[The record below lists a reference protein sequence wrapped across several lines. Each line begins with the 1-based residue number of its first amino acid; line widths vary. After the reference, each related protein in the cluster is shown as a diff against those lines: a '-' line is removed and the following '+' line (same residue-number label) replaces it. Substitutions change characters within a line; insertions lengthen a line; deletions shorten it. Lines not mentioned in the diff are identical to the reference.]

1 MNYAYGNALS
11 LSNSGDQID
20 VVWAGEVVDSFVYE
34 PEGFVIESGISLQL
48 GSESLSATANDSSE
62 SWCSSL
68 AATGE
73 TSTPGAPNGS
83 CAVLVGT
90 CGDGETQPWES
101 CDDGNDLDGDG
112 CETTCTD
119 TPLECGNGLVQEGE
133 ECDDGNEIDGDGC
146 ETDCTFT
153 PPECGNGVPEGTE
166 ACDDGNEVDG
176 DGCETDCTLTIVLP
190 GQILIS
196 EFMANPS
203 GVADSQGEWLELWNG
218 ASISVNLE
226 GWTLRDLGSNE
237 HVIDE
242 PLIVEPG
249 GLILL
254 SNGTAEASEVPTQ
267 YVYSGFTLGNSSDE
281 IFLERPDGAVIDS
294 LSYPND
300 SFAIQAGESVSR
312 EPSTLVVSADPVEP
326 AWCAGKIAYGTN
338 GNLGSPGK

>member
-1 MNYAYGNALS
+1 MDEGESCDDGNTVGGDGCSAVCTSEVPVHARALIITEVMANPSEVSDSDGEWFEVHNTTETPLNLGGWEIHDGNGLAFVIPATEMANVEPGAYRVLGISDDLESNGGVGVNYAYGNALS

-62 SWCSSL
+62 SWCSSRRPRR
-68 AATGE
+68 
-73 TSTPGAPNGS
+73 TSTRAPRK
-83 CAVLVGT
+83 LWFWWERW
-90 CGDGETQPWES
+90 DGKPNRGG

-119 TPLECGNGLVQEGE
+119 TSECGNGLVREGE

-226 GWTLRDLGSNE
+226 GWTLRDLGSM
-237 HVIDE
+237 
-242 PLIVEPG
+242 
-249 GLILL
+249 
-254 SNGTAEASEVPTQ
+254 
-267 YVYSGFTLGNSSDE
+267 
-281 IFLERPDGAVIDS
+281 
-294 LSYPND
+294 
-300 SFAIQAGESVSR
+300 
-312 EPSTLVVSADPVEP
+312 ST
-326 AWCAGKIAYGTN
+326 
-338 GNLGSPGK
+338 